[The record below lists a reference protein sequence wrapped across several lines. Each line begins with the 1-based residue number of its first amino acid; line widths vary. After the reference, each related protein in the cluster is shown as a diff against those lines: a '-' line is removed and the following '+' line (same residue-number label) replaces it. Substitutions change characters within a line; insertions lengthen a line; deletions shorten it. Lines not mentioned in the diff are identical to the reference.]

1 MEVKANLL
9 KPGFELHKQ
18 EYIDAATE
26 VLESGW
32 YVLGPK
38 VKAFEE
44 QFAQY
49 TQANYCV
56 GVASGLDALI
66 LAFDALNLPQ
76 GSEVIA
82 PANTY
87 IASIMGFT
95 KVGLIPKFVEPD
107 CYYNIDAAK
116 IEDAITDNT
125 KAICVVHLYGQISNM
140 DKIMEIAHKHNLK
153 VIEDC
158 AQAHGAQL
166 NGKQVGTF
174 GDIGCFSFY
183 PTKNVGAFGDAGCVI
198 TNNEEYATTIRCL
211 RNYGSS
217 KHYYFDTVGY
227 NSRLDELQAALLSV
241 RLKHI
246 DETIVNRHH
255 IADLYNQGITNN
267 CIVKPETWCGQ
278 QGHVYHQYVVRVKN
292 RDHFMQYLKNNGIGS
307 QIHYPQPPHLSD
319 AYRYLG
325 YKKGD
330 FPITE
335 MLADQVVSLPIYD
348 GLDDESIHYV
358 CQVINN
364 YHEI

>member
-1 MEVKANLL
+1 MEVKANSL
-9 KPGFELHKQ
+9 KASFELHKQ
-18 EYIDAATE
+18 EFIEAATQ

-38 VKAFEE
+38 VKEFEV

-49 TQANYCV
+49 TNANYCV

-66 LAFDALNLPQ
+66 LAFDALNLPK

-95 KVGLIPKFVEPD
+95 KVGLVPRFVEPD
-107 CYYNIDAAK
+107 CYYNLDATK
-116 IEDAITDNT
+116 IEAAINEKT
-125 KAICVVHLYGQISNM
+125 KAICVVHLYGQIANM
-140 DKIMEIAHKHNLK
+140 DKIMEIANKYNLK
-153 VIEDC
+153 VVEDC
-158 AQAHGAQL
+158 AQAHGAKL

-198 TNNEEYATTIRCL
+198 TNNEAYANQISCL

-227 NSRLDELQAALLSV
+227 NSRLDELQASLLSV
-241 RLKHI
+241 RLKYI
-246 DETIVNRHH
+246 DETIANRHH
-255 IADLYNQGITNN
+255 IAELYDQGITNE
-267 CIVKPETWCGQ
+267 CIVKPENWCGKE
-278 QGHVYHQYVVRVKN
+278 GHVYHQYVVRVKN
-292 RDHFMQYLKNNGIGS
+292 RNHFMNYLKEHGIGS

-325 YKKGD
+325 YKVGD

-335 MLADQVVSLPIYD
+335 MFANQVVSLPIYE
-348 GLDDESIHYV
+348 GLDDDSINF
-358 CQVINN
+358 VINVIN
-364 YHEI
+364 AYKN